1 VEATIFV
8 SSSVSVVVLDKD
20 EDVDEDVMEERD
32 LEKERGDALL
42 PNTADLPTPTLLD
55 AVLPLTAPL
64 ELATQKAVAVM

>member
-1 VEATIFV
+1 MEATIFV

-55 AVLPLTAPL
+55 ALVLPPL

>member
-55 AVLPLTAPL
+55 ALVLPAPL

>member
-1 VEATIFV
+1 M

-55 AVLPLTAPL
+55 ALDAL

>member
-1 VEATIFV
+1 V
-8 SSSVSVVVLDKD
+8 SVSVSVVVLDKD

-55 AVLPLTAPL
+55 ALVLPAPL